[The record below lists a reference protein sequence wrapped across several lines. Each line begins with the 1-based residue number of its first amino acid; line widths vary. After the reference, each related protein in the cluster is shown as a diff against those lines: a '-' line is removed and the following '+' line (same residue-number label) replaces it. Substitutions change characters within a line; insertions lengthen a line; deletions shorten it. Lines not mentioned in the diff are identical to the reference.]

1 MRQLAST
8 LLTRKDQE
16 VSAHLLFLGL
26 PNLAMCL
33 KSMPRTQSSALAWR
47 VSSKQQPSGH
57 KDWAAAFGM
66 GGGGRKEKIY
76 M

>member
-33 KSMPRTQSSALAWR
+33 KSMPRTQSSALAP
-47 VSSKQQPSGH
+47 SSNLLDTKTGLQHLG
-57 KDWAAAFGM
+57 W
-66 GGGGRKEKIY
+66 GGGREEKIY